1 MPLSPILPRILTLL
15 KKSKMVRIEMYNLQT
30 RHVQFKDQKKLKTYS
45 IVKSELSLN
54 KNNAPDLKS
63 NVQFIDQISK
73 IHRPVKKKFK
83 SS

>member
-45 IVKSELSLN
+45 IVKIELSLN

-73 IHRPVKKKFK
+73 FHRPVK
-83 SS
+83 

>member
-45 IVKSELSLN
+45 IVKIELSLN
-54 KNNAPDLKS
+54 IKNA
-63 NVQFIDQISK
+63 
-73 IHRPVKKKFK
+73 
-83 SS
+83 

>member
-45 IVKSELSLN
+45 IVKIELSLN
-54 KNNAPDLKS
+54 KNNAPDLKN